1 MKQSLWTT
9 LFFILFSFHASLA
22 KLKGVTGLWWC
33 SILSTSHLCISRNL
47 CDSAQAPSLPLMH
60 TLAAERMRGWL
71 KRGHE
76 LLVRTPRNE
85 SFLQCFLPSSSMLP
99 FNLIVLPKKQKV
111 DWKKIKFYK
120 SLPLSKSGDI
130 SLILTCY
137 RWNILLPR
145 VGNKL

>member
-9 LFFILFSFHASLA
+9 LFFILFSFHASLS

-33 SILSTSHLCISRNL
+33 SILSTTHLCISRNL

-76 LLVRTPRNE
+76 LLVRTPWNE
-85 SFLQCFLPSSSMLP
+85 GFLQCFLLSSSMLP
-99 FNLIVLPKKQKV
+99 FNLIILQKKKLIG
-111 DWKKIKFYK
+111 KKFKSYK

-145 VGNKL
+145 VGSKL